1 MSEVHARELLIFI
14 QGSDIGYSK
23 DYDLGTKNAAI
34 KDYKTGS
41 TDPSTLEYGNF
52 TYTISINKGYV
63 SATFMSLQLAKT
75 KVSVEVR
82 DSGTGAGLPK
92 LTYANCIITD
102 WGKAAKQNAVIR
114 ENIKLE
120 APTAPA
126 PGTQ

>member
-1 MSEVHARELLIFI
+1 MSEIHSRELLIYV
-14 QGSDIGYSK
+14 QGSDIGFSK
-23 DYDLGTKNAAI
+23 DYDISTKSSLI

-52 TYTISINKGYV
+52 TYQITINKGYV
-63 SATFMSLQLAKT
+63 STTFMNLQLAKT

-82 DSGTGAGLPK
+82 DGGTGAGLPK

-102 WGKAAKQNAVIR
+102 WGKAAKQASVIR
-114 ENIKLE
+114 ESIKLE
-120 APTAPA
+120 APTAPV